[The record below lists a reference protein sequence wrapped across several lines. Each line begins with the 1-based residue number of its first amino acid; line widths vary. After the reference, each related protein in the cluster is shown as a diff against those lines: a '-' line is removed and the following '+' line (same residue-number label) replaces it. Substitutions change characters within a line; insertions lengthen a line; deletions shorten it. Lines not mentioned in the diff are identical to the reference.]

1 MNFDIAP
8 ELSPYLTVGIAFGA
22 MWFLW
27 IASWLG
33 AALWA
38 TRPAKRP
45 ALREETL
52 YRILTIAGGV
62 LMVIQWPRNG
72 RPVLFWLPPL
82 WFDWLLLL
90 IAIGGLA
97 FTWWARIHL
106 GTLWSARVTRKDDH
120 RIVDTGPY
128 GLVRHPIYTGILI
141 ALYAT
146 VLAFPGPFNVL
157 GAIVLTISFVVKYRL
172 EERFLMQELGAEAY
186 TSYRRRV
193 PALVPFAPTASKS

>member
-8 ELSPYLTVGIAFGA
+8 EFMPHLSVGIAFGA
-22 MWFLW
+22 MWLLW
-27 IASWLG
+27 IASWLA

-45 ALREETL
+45 ALREELL
-52 YRILTIAGGV
+52 YRILTIGGGV
-62 LMVIQWPRNG
+62 LMVIQFPRHG
-72 RPVLFWLPPL
+72 RPLLFWLPPL
-82 WFDWLLLL
+82 WFDWLLLV

-97 FTWWARIHL
+97 FTWWARLHL

-128 GLVRHPIYTGILI
+128 GVVRHPIYTGILI

-146 VLAFPGPFNVL
+146 VLAFPGPFNLL
-157 GAIVLTISFVVKYRL
+157 GVIVLTISFVVKYRL

-186 TSYRRRV
+186 AGYRRRV
-193 PALVPFAPTASKS
+193 PALLPFASISRD

>member
-8 ELSPYLTVGIAFGA
+8 ELHPYLTVGVAFGA
-22 MWFLW
+22 MWFFW
-27 IASWLG
+27 VASWLG

-52 YRILTIAGGV
+52 YRILTIAGGM

-72 RPVLFWLPPL
+72 RPFLFWLPPT
-82 WFDWLLLL
+82 WLDGALLVV
-90 IAIGGLA
+90 AILGLA

-128 GLVRHPIYTGILI
+128 GVVRHPIYTGILA

-146 VLAFPGPFNVL
+146 VLAFPGPFNLL
-157 GAIVLTISFVVKYRL
+157 GVVVLTVAFVVKYRL
-172 EERFLMQELGAEAY
+172 EERFLMQELGTNAY
-186 TSYRRRV
+186 EDYRRRV
-193 PALVPFAPTASKS
+193 PALVPFLPINRG